1 MSDSSDTCRS
11 EEATKFDEYR
21 GSARRVVIESHNA
34 TDDCSQCYPQ
44 RPPRQTADSLA
55 LGQSLSLCHTCVAQ
69 DFNSPML
76 IKWRLALDQILQ
88 EEHCR
93 FCRLIAYC
101 VLNDEKLER
110 RVFHANN
117 PSDFEVYCKCS
128 RVQGSEQIFLC
139 IGKSNTFDVTLDE
152 RNRQTGRPL
161 TIEDMDRDRWAAVRG
176 DFEKKHC
183 LWMTPG
189 AGIPFWALQVDYGQQ
204 QEAWTRI
211 RSGVSYS
218 IQVIDHWPKD
228 FAYGQPV
235 ERPTQASF
243 AQLKRWLADCQATH
257 DACAK
262 PPDDDATP
270 LPKSFRLIDVEK
282 KCIVLAPP
290 NPRYLAL
297 SYVWGTANTILL
309 KQHNYDELHSEGA
322 LRGGLLPKTI
332 QDALT
337 LCSNLGERY
346 LWVDAL
352 CIIQDGSEDKME
364 QINAMDAVYSR
375 AHVTVVAA
383 EADDANGG
391 MPPVNGSRIV
401 RYLAHDVGSRMMVAT
416 LCPQAATTPRR
427 LGRLKW
433 ATRAWTFQEYA
444 LSKRVLLITND
455 LIFWRCEGFRGAENV
470 FFDEQAMQPQN
481 PLKTHSV
488 YLPLTSL
495 PAVDSSPR
503 DFARF
508 LGQYILRNM
517 TDQSDILKAFTGVL
531 NYLQPRFGPS
541 HWGLPARLVD
551 SSLSWRFTSHK
562 SRNQWY
568 TADEFHST
576 VELPVRREG
585 FPSWTWAGWFIGRD
599 PNQPLRP
606 NDIGITLEH
615 QLDRALHG
623 PSTFEDRSYGHQ
635 PLLTIY
641 NMTQEGDVILLS
653 EERRKVSE
661 RFSIRSHVTPPEHAD
676 RDISQFYSLIDSGVT
691 GPPIDHILFFWTS
704 ITEFVISK
712 DPLSTR
718 ISISGKRIGR
728 YQIKTTRK
736 NWFSTGKKRGEV
748 ELEVDWRTRQP
759 SSLPFIVVSAVVAPN
774 PYGNPNLPPDLSYNL
789 LLVEK
794 LNMGQMTVYRR
805 VNASN
810 QISVLDHLWTE
821 VKPRRELIALA

>member
-1 MSDSSDTCRS
+1 
-11 EEATKFDEYR
+11 
-21 GSARRVVIESHNA
+21 
-34 TDDCSQCYPQ
+34 
-44 RPPRQTADSLA
+44 
-55 LGQSLSLCHTCVAQ
+55 
-69 DFNSPML
+69 
-76 IKWRLALDQILQ
+76 
-88 EEHCR
+88 
-93 FCRLIAYC
+93 
-101 VLNDEKLER
+101 
-110 RVFHANN
+110 
-117 PSDFEVYCKCS
+117 
-128 RVQGSEQIFLC
+128 
-139 IGKSNTFDVTLDE
+139 
-152 RNRQTGRPL
+152 
-161 TIEDMDRDRWAAVRG
+161 
-176 DFEKKHC
+176 
-183 LWMTPG
+183 MTPG
-189 AGIPFWALQVDYGQQ
+189 AGIPFWARQVDYGQQ
-204 QEAWTRI
+204 QQTWTRI

-218 IQVIDHWPKD
+218 IQVVDHWPQH

-243 AQLKRWLADCQATH
+243 AQLKGWLADCQAMH
-257 DACAK
+257 DVCAESIYS
-262 PPDDDATP
+262 ATA
-270 LPKSFRLIDVEK
+270 LPKNFRLIDVQK

-322 LRGGLLPKTI
+322 LRDGLLPKTI
-332 QDALT
+332 RDAIF

-383 EADDANGG
+383 EADDADGG

-401 RYLAHDVGSRMMVAT
+401 RYLAHDVGSRMMVAA

-433 ATRAWTFQEYA
+433 TTRAWTFQEYA
-444 LSKRVLLITND
+444 LSRRLLLITND
-455 LIFWRCEGFRGAENV
+455 LIFWVCKKFERTEDI
-470 FFDEQAMQPQN
+470 FFDDQAIQPQSSMH
-481 PLKTHSV
+481 THSV
-488 YLPLTSL
+488 SLPLTSL
-495 PAVDSSPR
+495 PEVDLSPG

-568 TADEFHST
+568 KVDEFHSS
-576 VELPVRREG
+576 VELPVRRDG
-585 FPSWTWAGWFIGRD
+585 FPSWTWAGWYIGRD
-599 PNQPLRP
+599 TNKPPCP
-606 NDIGITLEH
+606 GDIGITLEH
-615 QLDRALHG
+615 QLDSAIHG
-623 PSTFEDRSYGHQ
+623 PSNSADLTIGHK

-641 NMTQEGDVILLS
+641 NITQEGDVILLS
-653 EERRKVSE
+653 EKRREVSKHC
-661 RFSIRSHVTPPEHAD
+661 SIQSHVTPPEHPN
-676 RDISQFYSLIDSGVT
+676 RDISRFHSLINSDVT

-704 ITEFVISK
+704 ITEFLVSK
-712 DPLSTR
+712 NPLSTR
-718 ISISGKRIGR
+718 VSISGKRIGR
-728 YQIKTTRK
+728 YQIKTPR
-736 NWFSTGKKRGEV
+736 NNFNYFMFPGDKKRGEV

-759 SSLPFIVVSAVVAPN
+759 SCLPFIAVSTVVAPN
-774 PYGNPNLPPDLSYNL
+774 AYHNPNLPLDRFYNL

-810 QISVLDHLWTE
+810 QISVRDFLWME
-821 VKPRRELIALA
+821 EKPRRELIALA